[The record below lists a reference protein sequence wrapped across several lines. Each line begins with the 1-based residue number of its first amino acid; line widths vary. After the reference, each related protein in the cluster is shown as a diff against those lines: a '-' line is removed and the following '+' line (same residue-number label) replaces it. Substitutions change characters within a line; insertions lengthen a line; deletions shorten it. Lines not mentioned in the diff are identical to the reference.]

1 MPSLPPSP
9 AGLYIRFIATMGDMN
24 KALDEYAQL
33 LPDYLD
39 RNPSVTAELLAGL
52 YSSGHYAELVN
63 LSDSLRATGLAQ
75 RFDEVTT
82 ARLFT
87 DRIKAETKLGNF
99 PEALADIDRA
109 LARGVL
115 FLPASCVEII
125 TVGNWGY
132 FEQNIETSED
142 WRRGDDERRGVVA
155 QYNCAVRALRKFRE
169 GGEESSMLNAAVK
182 AGKEEVGGNRM
193 GG

>member
-1 MPSLPPSP
+1 M
-9 AGLYIRFIATMGDMN
+9 
-24 KALDEYAQL
+24 
-33 LPDYLD
+33 
-39 RNPSVTAELLAGL
+39 
-52 YSSGHYAELVN
+52 
-63 LSDSLRATGLAQ
+63 
-75 RFDEVTT
+75 
-82 ARLFT
+82 
-87 DRIKAETKLGNF
+87 
-99 PEALADIDRA
+99 
-109 LARGVL
+109 
-115 FLPASCVEII
+115 EII
-125 TVGNWGY
+125 TVGNRGY

>member
-1 MPSLPPSP
+1 
-9 AGLYIRFIATMGDMN
+9 MGDMN

-63 LSDSLRATGLAQ
+63 LSDYLRATGLAQ

-115 FLPASCVEII
+115 ILPASCVEII
-125 TVGNWGY
+125 TVGNRGY